1 MCKYILYIDETT
13 YIVHWKICMWLSQ
26 ATLRMQIERDDDKTQ
41 LRDSCDKKQWKAA
54 TNNAHNLNICL
65 QQKQKKAKAA
75 AAYIFIMYE
84 YFVFFLCF
92 SLV

>member
-26 ATLRMQIERDDDKTQ
+26 ATLRMQIERDDDKTE
-41 LRDSCDKKQWKAA
+41 LRDNCDKKQWKAA

-65 QQKQKKAKAA
+65 QQKQKS
-75 AAYIFIMYE
+75 E
-84 YFVFFLCF
+84 SSSCLYFHYVRVFCLLFLCF